1 MKPKFSY
8 SHWDVLL
15 ASPTEPLP
23 KQKRDRQLTVMK
35 AGLANIER
43 APEVT
48 LRDWEV
54 VSDAVNMM
62 QTLLEMGVVADEQ
75 DAIGDAITA
84 LANAG
89 TKHLEKGMAI
99 RLSGPEIVTLR
110 GVLEDYEMVLENLP
124 ARTMIAAH
132 RATEKRIQEILSKV
146 PA

>member
-8 SHWDVLL
+8 SHWDVLM

-23 KQKRDRQLTVMK
+23 KQKRDRQLGIMK

-43 APEVT
+43 SPDVN

-54 VSDAVNMM
+54 VFDAVNMM
-62 QTLLEMGVVADEQ
+62 QTLLDMGLVADEQ
-75 DAIGDAITA
+75 DAIGDATTA

-89 TKHLEKGMAI
+89 MRHLQKGMSI
-99 RLSGPEIVTLR
+99 RLNGPDMVTLR

-132 RATEKRIQEILSKV
+132 RATEKRTQEMMLKV

>member
-1 MKPKFSY
+1 MKIKYSY
-8 SHWDVLL
+8 SHWDVLM
-15 ASPTEPLP
+15 ASPTEPLQ
-23 KQKRDRQLTVMK
+23 KKKRDHQLTVMK
-35 AGLANIER
+35 AGLENIER

-54 VSDAVNMM
+54 VFDAVNMM

-75 DAIGDAITA
+75 DAIGDAVTA

-89 TKHLEKGMAI
+89 MRHLQKGMSL
-99 RLSGPEIVTLR
+99 RLNGPDIVTLR

-132 RATEKRIQEILSKV
+132 RATEKRTQEILMKV

>member
-8 SHWDVLL
+8 SHWDMLL

-23 KQKRDRQLTVMK
+23 KQKRDRQLGIMK

-75 DAIGDAITA
+75 DAIGDAINA

-89 TKHLEKGMAI
+89 TRHLEKGMSI
-99 RLSGPEIVTLR
+99 RLNGPDIVTLR

-132 RATEKRIQEILSKV
+132 RATEKRIQEMLAKV

>member
-1 MKPKFSY
+1 MKIKYSY
-8 SHWDVLL
+8 SHWDVLM
-15 ASPTEPLP
+15 ASPTEPLQ
-23 KQKRDRQLTVMK
+23 KKKRDHQLTVMK
-35 AGLANIER
+35 AGLENIER

-54 VSDAVNMM
+54 VFDAVNMM

-75 DAIGDAITA
+75 DAIGDAVTA

-89 TKHLEKGMAI
+89 MRHLQKGMSL
-99 RLSGPEIVTLR
+99 RLNGPDIVTLR

-132 RATEKRIQEILSKV
+132 RATEKRTQEILLKV

>member
-1 MKPKFSY
+1 MKIQYSY
-8 SHWDVLL
+8 SHWDVLM
-15 ASPTEPLP
+15 ASKTEPLP
-23 KQKRDRQLTVMK
+23 KQKRDNQLTVMK

-48 LRDWEV
+48 LKDWEV
-54 VSDAVNMM
+54 VFDAVNMM
-62 QTLLEMGVVADEQ
+62 QTLLEMGLVADEQ
-75 DAIGDAITA
+75 DAIGDATTA

-89 TKHLEKGMAI
+89 MRHLQKGMSI
-99 RLSGPEIVTLR
+99 RLNGPDIVTLR

>member
-1 MKPKFSY
+1 MKTKFSY
-8 SHWDVLL
+8 SHWDVLM

-23 KQKRDRQLTVMK
+23 KQKRDRQLAIMK

>member
-23 KQKRDRQLTVMK
+23 KKKRDHQLTIMK
-35 AGLANIER
+35 VGLENIER

-48 LRDWEV
+48 LKDWEV
-54 VSDAVNMM
+54 VFDAVNMM
-62 QTLLEMGVVADEQ
+62 QTLLDMGLVADEQ
-75 DAIGDAITA
+75 DAIGDAVTA

-89 TKHLEKGMAI
+89 MRHLKKGMSL
-99 RLSGPEIVTLR
+99 RLNGPDIVTLR

-132 RATEKRIQEILSKV
+132 RATEKRTQEILLKV

>member
-23 KQKRDRQLTVMK
+23 KQKRDRQLAIMK

-89 TKHLEKGMAI
+89 MRHLQKGMSL
-99 RLSGPEIVTLR
+99 RLNGPDIVTLR

-132 RATEKRIQEILSKV
+132 RATEKRTQEILMKV

>member
-1 MKPKFSY
+1 MKTKFSY
-8 SHWDVLL
+8 SHWDVLM
-15 ASPTEPLP
+15 ASPTEPMP
-23 KQKRDRQLTVMK
+23 KPKRDRQLAIMK

-43 APEVT
+43 SPKVS

-84 LANAG
+84 LGNAG
-89 TKHLEKGMAI
+89 NRHLEKGMAI
-99 RLSGPEIVTLR
+99 RLSGPDIVTVR
-110 GVLEDYEMVLENLP
+110 GVLQDYEMVLENLP

-132 RATEKRIQEILSKV
+132 RATEKRTQEMISKV